1 MLMSSS
7 SATITITYDGKSI
20 VFFINSTQN
29 MWEQSVK
36 KKKILKIYWNS
47 HNYERLEN
55 RKEEMEF

>member
-7 SATITITYDGKSI
+7 SATITITYDGKS
-20 VFFINSTQN
+20 INSTQN